1 MPLHAPAPFETKEV
15 EGEVAIPVDVLSAT
29 DLPAEPPH
37 ATAPP
42 PAQALEKEN
51 PPRAPLRT
59 AARID
64 AAARDAGIAL
74 DAAIYSRDAAT
85 DEAADGGPMDSGFP
99 LAIDAQVASGPRD
112 PEAIVGAAGAVQAD
126 VVLVMLVVNNEVIRK
141 SPAGATLG
149 LLLRGIPQWD
159 DFMSGTDIDPVRDTD
174 WLMITGPSLVH
185 SERDVVLIRYSAPDA
200 VVDRAIAIVSR
211 KYARGG
217 PIDAGVPG
225 VRAVLTHADR
235 AERVM
240 LRPGPHVLA
249 VVPPSVAGKVARQLS
264 LSRMPT
270 HVRPGEAMYLRLVNP
285 NHPFP
290 EIPAAIAEAR
300 VRIVPRADE
309 GADVF
314 VDGDTKG
321 AGAAEQAAEEL
332 ARVVRRHNDMLTS
345 LITHGLLDDVEVK
358 AEGSAVK
365 VHLTATRDQI
375 ETILALV
382 GGFLGV
388 DLPMPDGGLEAPR
401 REPRP
406 E

>member
-1 MPLHAPAPFETKEV
+1 LDS
-15 EGEVAIPVDVLSAT
+15 G
-29 DLPAEPPH
+29 
-37 ATAPP
+37 
-42 PAQALEKEN
+42 
-51 PPRAPLRT
+51 APL
-59 AARID
+59 AA
-64 AAARDAGIAL
+64 DAG
-74 DAAIYSRDAAT
+74 
-85 DEAADGGPMDSGFP
+85 
-99 LAIDAQVASGPRD
+99 VASGPRD

-126 VVLVMLVVNNEVIRK
+126 VVLVMLLVNTEVIRK
-141 SPAGATLG
+141 SPVGATLG

-174 WLMITGPSLVH
+174 WLMISGPSLVH
-185 SERDVVLIRYSAPDA
+185 SERDVVLIHYSASDA

-249 VVPPSVAGKVARQLS
+249 VVPPSVANKVARQLS
-264 LSRMPT
+264 LSRVPT

-290 EIPAAIAEAR
+290 EIPAAITEAR

-314 VDGDTKG
+314 VDGETKDPG
-321 AGAAEQAAEEL
+321 SADQAAEEL

-345 LITHGLLDDVEVK
+345 LLTHGLLDDVEVK
-358 AEGSAVK
+358 AEGSVAK

-375 ETILALV
+375 ETVLTLV

-388 DLPMPDGGLEAPR
+388 DMPLPDGGPEAPTNTGPRGR
-401 REPRP
+401 RPK
-406 E
+406 